1 MEKENG
7 NDDLILLGIAI
18 LIGYVDDYNKPK
30 KYHYED
36 TIVMV
41 NKKYQCP
48 NHCKVDHPHNVYF
61 SSETGGIII
70 DEDKLGKRI
79 KEKKKK

>member
-1 MEKENG
+1 
-7 NDDLILLGIAI
+7 
-18 LIGYVDDYNKPK
+18 
-30 KYHYED
+30 
-36 TIVMV
+36 MV

-70 DEDKLGKRI
+70 DEERLGKQI
-79 KEKKKK
+79 KEKLNQIFTNINHKHV